1 MKNKCKV
8 FFATAVAL
16 TSIASQTIADDT
28 KISPAKDSPYT
39 FGKKSRDGIGK
50 FYMNREISHVMGH
63 LGAGWLER
71 PGRRQEERTDLLLAN
86 LELKKHHNA
95 ADIGAGTGFFSFPMS
110 EQVTDGKVYAVDIQN
125 EMLDII
131 RKRMKQ
137 RGTSNVVP
145 TLGTIDDTKLPL
157 DTIDLVLLVDAYHEF
172 SHPREMMESIF
183 NALRPGGRLVLIEYR
198 KEDPSVLIKP
208 LHKMTQ
214 KQAILEMK
222 AVGLKWKETKDFLP
236 KQHFMV
242 FTKPLPQKG

>member
-16 TSIASQTIADDT
+16 ACIASQTIADDT
-28 KISPAKDSPYT
+28 KISPAKISPTKDSPYT

-110 EQVTDGKVYAVDIQN
+110 EQVTRWEGLRRRYTKRNAGYHSEAN
-125 EMLDII
+125 ETT
-131 RKRMKQ
+131 
-137 RGTSNVVP
+137 G
-145 TLGTIDDTKLPL
+145 
-157 DTIDLVLLVDAYHEF
+157 H
-172 SHPREMMESIF
+172 
-183 NALRPGGRLVLIEYR
+183 
-198 KEDPSVLIKP
+198 
-208 LHKMTQ
+208 
-214 KQAILEMK
+214 
-222 AVGLKWKETKDFLP
+222 
-236 KQHFMV
+236 
-242 FTKPLPQKG
+242 